1 MSAHAEATHEPTHGA
16 SNRLVIGVWVTLVA
30 ITIVEVYLAY
40 LQSTIHFSAATMLIM
55 LIGLSVL
62 KAALIMAYFMHL
74 RFERFTLFLT
84 LIPVTLFC
92 IGMMTVIFPDSLRL
106 LQIRLMQ

>member
-1 MSAHAEATHEPTHGA
+1 MSAHAETIHEDSHGVTT
-16 SNRLVIGVWVTLVA
+16 RLFITVWVTLVA
-30 ITIVEVYLAY
+30 ITLAEVFLAY
-40 LQSTIHFSAATMLIM
+40 LHFPAVTMLLM

-62 KAALIMAYFMHL
+62 KAGLIMAYFMHL
-74 RFERFTLFLT
+74 RFERFTLVLT

-106 LQIRLMQ
+106 LQIRLMH